1 MSSRGKKDL
10 EPKIDWE
17 RVASLMFM
25 SRAIDDLEEN
35 ELVPDK
41 KILYQ
46 FSARGHELAQILL
59 GMHFTNPKDAAS
71 AYYRSR
77 PCF

>member
-1 MSSRGKKDL
+1 MAEL
-10 EPKIDWE
+10 
-17 RVASLMFM
+17 LLL
-25 SRAIDDLEEN
+25 SRAIDDIEEN

-59 GMHFTNPKDAAS
+59 GMQLTDPNDAAKRLLPFQAPY
-71 AYYRSR
+71 AYTRAF
-77 PCF
+77 C